1 MALDLEEQEQLAAIK
16 SWWSQYGRLVVV
28 TVVGSLLA
36 VGGVRG
42 WHYYQSSQSGAAVTL
57 FAQQQ
62 AAERASDHK
71 RVRDIGAEI
80 IDRYGSTAY
89 ATLAAL
95 SAAKSDFDTG
105 DLASAKTRLQ
115 WVIDKAKEEEA
126 RDVARLRL
134 ARILH
139 DEKKTDEALKLLEA
153 KHADS
158 FAGLYS
164 DLKGDLLFTQG
175 KREEARAA
183 YQLAL
188 DRSDAGSP
196 MRQIIQLKLD
206 AVGGAS

>member
-36 VGGVRG
+36 VGGIRG
-42 WHYYQSSQSGAAVTL
+42 WHYYQGSQAAAAVTL

-71 RVRDIGAEI
+71 KVRDIGAEI
-80 IDRYGSTAY
+80 VDRYGSTAY

-115 WVIDKAKEEEA
+115 WVIDKGKEEEA

-139 DEKKTDEALKLLEA
+139 DEKKADEALKLLES

-158 FAGLYS
+158 FAGLYA

-206 AVGGAS
+206 AVGGTK

>member
-1 MALDLEEQEQLAAIK
+1 MALDLEEQEQLSAIK
-16 SWWSQYGRLVVV
+16 SWWSQYGRLAMI
-28 TVVGSLLA
+28 TVVGGLLA
-36 VGGVRG
+36 VGGIRG
-42 WHYYQSSQSGAAVTL
+42 WHYYQGSQSAAAVTL

-71 RVRDIGAEI
+71 KVRDIAAEI
-80 IDRYGSTAY
+80 INRYGSTAY
-89 ATLAAL
+89 ATLSAL

-115 WVIDKAKEEEA
+115 WVIDKAREEEA

-139 DEKKTDEALKLLEA
+139 DEKKADEALKLLEA

-158 FAGLYS
+158 FAGLYA
-164 DLKGDLLFTQG
+164 DLKGDLLVAQG

-206 AVGGAS
+206 AVGGAG

>member
-1 MALDLEEQEQLAAIK
+1 MALDLEEQEQLSAIK

-36 VGGVRG
+36 VGGIRG
-42 WHYYQSSQSGAAVTL
+42 WYYYQGSQSAAAVTL

-71 RVRDIGAEI
+71 KVRDIAAEI
-80 IDRYGSTAY
+80 ISRYGSTAY

-139 DEKKTDEALKLLEA
+139 DEKKAEEALKLLET

-158 FAGLYS
+158 FAGLYA
-164 DLKGDLLFTQG
+164 DLKGDLLVAQG
-175 KREEARAA
+175 KRQEARAA

-206 AVGGAS
+206 AVGGAT

>member
-1 MALDLEEQEQLAAIK
+1 MAFDLEEQEQLAAIK

-36 VGGVRG
+36 VGGIRG
-42 WHYYQSSQSGAAVTL
+42 WHYYQASQAAAAVTL

-71 RVRDIGAEI
+71 KVRDIGAEI

-115 WVIDKAKEEEA
+115 WVIDKSKEEEA

-139 DEKKTDEALKLLEA
+139 DEKKPDEALKLLEA
-153 KHADS
+153 KHADG
-158 FAGLYS
+158 FAGLYA

-183 YQLAL
+183 YQQAL
-188 DRSDAGSP
+188 DRSDSGSP

-206 AVGGAS
+206 AVGGAK

>member
-36 VGGVRG
+36 VGGIRG
-42 WHYYQSSQSGAAVTL
+42 WHYYQGSQAAAAVTL

-71 RVRDIGAEI
+71 KVRDIGAEI
-80 IDRYGSTAY
+80 VDRYGSTAY

-115 WVIDKAKEEEA
+115 WVIDKGKEEEA

-139 DEKKTDEALKLLEA
+139 DEKKADEALKLLES

-158 FAGLYS
+158 FAGLYA

-206 AVGGAS
+206 

>member
-1 MALDLEEQEQLAAIK
+1 MALDLEEQEQLSAIK
-16 SWWSQYGRLVVV
+16 SWWSQYGRLVMV

-36 VGGVRG
+36 VGGIRG
-42 WHYYQSSQSGAAVTL
+42 WYYYQGSQSAAAVTL

-71 RVRDIGAEI
+71 RVRDIAAEI

-139 DEKKTDEALKLLEA
+139 DEKKADEALKLLEA

-158 FAGLYS
+158 FAGLYA
-164 DLKGDLLFTQG
+164 DLKGDLLFAQG

-188 DRSDAGSP
+188 ERSDAGSP

-206 AVGGAS
+206 AVGGAG

>member
-1 MALDLEEQEQLAAIK
+1 MALDLEEQEQLAAMK

-36 VGGVRG
+36 VGGIRG
-42 WHYYQSSQSGAAVTL
+42 WHYYQGSQAAAAVTL

-62 AAERASDHK
+62 EAERASDHK
-71 RVRDIGAEI
+71 KVRDIGAEI
-80 IDRYGSTAY
+80 INRYGSTAY

-105 DLASAKTRLQ
+105 DLDSAKTRLQ
-115 WVIDKAKEEEA
+115 WVVDKGREEEA

-134 ARILH
+134 ARILL
-139 DEKKTDEALKLLEA
+139 DEKKADEALKLLES

-158 FAGLYS
+158 FAGLYA

-206 AVGGAS
+206 AVGGAR